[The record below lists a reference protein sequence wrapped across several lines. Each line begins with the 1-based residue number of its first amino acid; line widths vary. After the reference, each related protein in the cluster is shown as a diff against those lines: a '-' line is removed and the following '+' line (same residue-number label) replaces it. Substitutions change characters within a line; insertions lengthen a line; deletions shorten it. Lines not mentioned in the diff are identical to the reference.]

1 MKDKTVCFSG
11 HRSLTDENVKE
22 IEALL
27 HDVIVALIEC
37 GYKYF
42 GVGGALGFDT
52 LAAKE
57 ILRLKGNYEHIK
69 LILILPCRDQTMFWQ
84 KNDVILYDKI
94 MHRADKIVYMSNYY
108 CSDCMH
114 KRNRHMVENSSVLVC
129 FLSKKCGGT
138 YYTVKYAESCG
149 LKVINL
155 KDLMAKNYINPQDFN
170 L

>member
-42 GVGGALGFDT
+42 GVSGALGFDT

-94 MHRADKIVYMSNYY
+94 MHRADKIVYMSNYL
-108 CSDCMH
+108 CTNAIDIWL
-114 KRNRHMVENSSVLVC
+114 RIVLFWYASFQKNAVVLIIL
-129 FLSKKCGGT
+129 LSMPKA
-138 YYTVKYAESCG
+138 VD
-149 LKVINL
+149 LKL
-155 KDLMAKNYINPQDFN
+155 
-170 L
+170 